1 MADTA
6 GPSGAAAAD
15 NAALQELSELER
27 EKLTQFKD
35 LTGIE
40 QTKCLQI
47 LRANEWNLEVA
58 LDLALD
64 GAYADDQTIY
74 SNQLPQQSSSDQ
86 QESSHLRHRIT
97 TGGTSASTSG
107 AADAGSSSGLLHHLH
122 HPRNPFEEDSS
133 DDDDDD
139 DDHGGRGHERRAA
152 PDTNDQ
158 RHRNASESEQE
169 QETAPQSL
177 PMVLWNS
184 ATWLFKLP
192 FIIVI
197 NTLNAFYDLFAT
209 LIRPTLNY
217 DATGTVDRF
226 IAEFEEKYG
235 RTHPPFART
244 SYTALLEQGKRE
256 IRFILLYLHSPAHRD
271 TDRFCTEVLAT
282 PRFTDFVTTEHGLLF
297 WGCSVYYPEGYRV
310 WQALR
315 AGAAGNAP
323 FLALVGLKNHRM
335 VAMKKVEAAGQS
347 LAATLTTLRSAIA
360 NNEHSLIAT
369 RVDRE
374 ERQMASLIRA
384 QQDAAFEESL
394 RADQEKERLRR
405 EAAERQA
412 EAERRQVAAQEA
424 EAARLAALAAL
435 KVSLK
440 AAIPPEPEAAEEQEA
455 GLQLFRLMIRLPD
468 GTKLERRF
476 RRDDPVKLLYYY
488 VFTSTPPT
496 SLLNF
501 KICTT
506 FPSRQLPGHS
516 PVPGE
521 DDNNEAMNTSLVDCG
536 LGNNY
541 VLYVYDLDS

>member
-1 MADTA
+1 
-6 GPSGAAAAD
+6 
-15 NAALQELSELER
+15 
-27 EKLTQFKD
+27 
-35 LTGIE
+35 
-40 QTKCLQI
+40 
-47 LRANEWNLEVA
+47 
-58 LDLALD
+58 
-64 GAYADDQTIY
+64 
-74 SNQLPQQSSSDQ
+74 
-86 QESSHLRHRIT
+86 
-97 TGGTSASTSG
+97 
-107 AADAGSSSGLLHHLH
+107 
-122 HPRNPFEEDSS
+122 
-133 DDDDDD
+133 
-139 DDHGGRGHERRAA
+139 
-152 PDTNDQ
+152 
-158 RHRNASESEQE
+158 
-169 QETAPQSL
+169 
-177 PMVLWNS
+177 MVLWNS

-209 LIRPTLNY
+209 LIRPTLSKPLFAVSKTPNFYFPPSLPADY

-282 PRFTDFVTTEHGLLF
+282 QRFADFVTTEHGLLF

-394 RADQEKERLRR
+394 RADQEKERLKR

-412 EAERRQVAAQEA
+412 EAERLQVAAQEA

-440 AAIPPEPEAAEEQEA
+440 AAIPPEPEADLEE
-455 GLQLFRLMIRLPD
+455 GQLFRLMIRLPD

-516 PVPGE
+516 PLPGE
-521 DDNNEAMNTSLVDCG
+521 DNDNNEAMNTSLVDCG